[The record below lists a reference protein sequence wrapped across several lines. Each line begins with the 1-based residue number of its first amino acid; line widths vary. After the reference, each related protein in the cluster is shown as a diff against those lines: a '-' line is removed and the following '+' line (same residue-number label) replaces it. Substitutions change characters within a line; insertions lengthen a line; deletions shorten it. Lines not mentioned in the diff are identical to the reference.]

1 MVKVH
6 NTSKTETDIK
16 ENIVKAN
23 SMEKETTIGT
33 TEQHMK
39 DNSKMVKE
47 TVKGYGNH
55 QGLLQMFMKD
65 NT

>member
-23 SMEKETTIGT
+23 SMEKETTIGI

-39 DNSKMVKE
+39 DNSKMEKEMVKE
-47 TVKGYGNH
+47 YGSR
-55 QGLLQMFMKD
+55 QV
-65 NT
+65 